1 MANLIRSAKSASDW
15 TLNERLAYHI
25 RVQAV
30 PPEVFFPS
38 DPLANPS
45 LDHLDQALL
54 TSPPG
59 ASGPEL
65 SDSTVRYLGYLS
77 LAATSHE
84 SLSFIADFG
93 RETLALLSFSLRTRL
108 ILSTHYTIPLTICGS
123 STTTART
130 AVCLLHRPATLV
142 LLVVVTHRESES
154 ESESNTT
161 IVTDPH
167 AQAVAAA
174 IAAYQF
180 NARTRENLGL
190 EPLER
195 MVIPC
200 INMAGTQPTFYLVPV
215 TAHLS
220 TAVATGQ
227 YPARETVVSMCEC
240 VTGGGDGMG
249 MVDTEYRRVALGR
262 WLAFRTLARRH
273 WEGIWMGLIRSQSSD
288 ESAFVGF

>member
-30 PPEVFFPS
+30 PPEVFFDL

-45 LDHLDQALL
+45 LDHLDQAFL

-59 ASGPEL
+59 ASGPEF
-65 SDSTVRYLGYLS
+65 SDSTVLYLGYLS
-77 LAATSHE
+77 LATTHE
-84 SLSFIADFG
+84 SASSIADFA
-93 RETLALLSFSLRTRL
+93 RETLALLGFSHRSRL

-123 STTTART
+123 NTPTVQM
-130 AVCLLHRPATLV
+130 AVCLLHRTATLV
-142 LLVVVTHRESES
+142 LLVLLTESK
-154 ESESNTT
+154 SESNTA
-161 IVTDPH
+161 IVTDQH
-167 AQAVAAA
+167 SHAVAAA
-174 IAAYQF
+174 IAAYQY
-180 NARTRENLGL
+180 NARTREDLGL

-200 INMAGTQPTFYLVPV
+200 ISMAGTRPTFYLVPV

-240 VTGGGDGMG
+240 VAGGDGMG
-249 MVDTEYRRVALGR
+249 TGMADTEYRRVALGR
-262 WLAFRTLARRH
+262 LLAFRTLTERH
-273 WEGIWMGLIRSQSSD
+273 WEVILHGVDSPPGT
-288 ESAFVGF
+288 

>member
-30 PPEVFFPS
+30 PPEVFFHS

-65 SDSTVRYLGYLS
+65 SDPTVLYLGYLS
-77 LAATSHE
+77 LATTHE
-84 SLSFIADFG
+84 SASSIADFA
-93 RETLALLSFSLRTRL
+93 RETLALLGFALRTRL

-180 NARTRENLGL
+180 NARTRADLGL
-190 EPLER
+190 EPLQR

-200 INMAGTQPTFYLVPV
+200 ISMAGTRPTFYLVPV

-227 YPARETVVSMCEC
+227 YPACETVVSMCEC
-240 VTGGGDGMG
+240 VASGDGRGMG
-249 MVDTEYRRVALGR
+249 MADTEYRRVALGR
-262 WLAFRTLARRH
+262 LLALRTLARRH
-273 WEGIWMGLIRSQSSD
+273 WEGILDGVDSLP
-288 ESAFVGF
+288 G